1 MAYTPLFRLLN
12 ILLFFFFPLL
22 RLYRLFYVSTSLPE
36 DLSRHYPCDP
46 RIINAVLARTFR
58 GNLRAPSNY
67 GRFKGETLGT
77 IPGNDILQPFNEME
91 KRSRNGKE
99 NFLSLSFF
107 FCFSL
112 SGKRSLD
119 FSLFARGSPS
129 NISLPTNRFIQILI
143 AEASA
148 RGGSDKARY
157 LARSK
162 IPVPYFDALRSP

>member
-12 ILLFFFFPLL
+12 ILLFFFFLL
-22 RLYRLFYVSTSLPE
+22 SRLYRLFYVSTYLPE

-67 GRFKGETLGT
+67 SRFKGETLGT
-77 IPGNDILQPFNEME
+77 IPANDILQHFNEME
-91 KRSRNGKE
+91 KRSRNGKK
-99 NFLSLSFF
+99 NFLSFS

-129 NISLPTNRFIQILI
+129 NISPPTNRFIQILI

>member
-91 KRSRNGKE
+91 KRSRSDLEMEKRT
-99 NFLSLSFF
+99 FSPSLSLSV
-107 FCFSL
+107 
-112 SGKRSLD
+112 
-119 FSLFARGSPS
+119 SLFPESGVL
-129 NISLPTNRFIQILI
+129 ISRCLLGVRRQIFLYRRI
-143 AEASA
+143 ALF
-148 RGGSDKARY
+148 KY
-157 LARSK
+157 
-162 IPVPYFDALRSP
+162 